1 MTDLTP
7 LEVVIPTP
15 TAEQE
20 RAAVRTLARHAVDS
34 DECAKFLAML
44 GLGVA
49 A

>member
-20 RAAVRTLARHAVDS
+20 RAAVRTLARHSRDS
-34 DECAKFLAML
+34 DDLAVLLAML

-49 A
+49 